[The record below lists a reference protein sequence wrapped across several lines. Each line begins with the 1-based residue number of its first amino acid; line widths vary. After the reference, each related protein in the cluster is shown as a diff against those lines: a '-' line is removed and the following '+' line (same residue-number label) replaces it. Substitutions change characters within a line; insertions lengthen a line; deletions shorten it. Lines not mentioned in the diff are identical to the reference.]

1 MTGATD
7 PHMNQSVVEGHG
19 AMETEVKGHGVV
31 VHPDHIQTKS
41 NGSSSHHTK
50 PDNEG
55 STSVLRRLVTSI
67 FHTAGIVGHYSISRL
82 DWEN

>member
-19 AMETEVKGHGVV
+19 AIETEVKGHGVV

-55 STSVLRRLVTSI
+55 STSVLIIVVTTMI
-67 FHTAGIVGHYSISRL
+67 CTAGIVGH
-82 DWEN
+82 